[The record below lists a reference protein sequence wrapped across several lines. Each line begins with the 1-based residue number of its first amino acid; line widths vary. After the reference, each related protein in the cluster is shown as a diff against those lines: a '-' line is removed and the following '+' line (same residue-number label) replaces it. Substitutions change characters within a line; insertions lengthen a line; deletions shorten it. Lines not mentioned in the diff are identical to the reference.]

1 MQAQGVF
8 DDNYLGRGP
17 RSRARRSRV
26 MWMMGIWLKWVF
38 SHSLKETRHG
48 KSLLGCNLPFHL

>member
-1 MQAQGVF
+1 MF
-8 DDNYLGRGP
+8 DNNYLGHAP
-17 RSRARRSRV
+17 RSRARRSWI